1 MGIELR
7 SFVPNDIEL
16 IVSSFVAADWPKP
29 RSTFAQYL
37 EEQNAGHRKVWL
49 AYYDEKFAGYVTIT
63 WQSRYKPFRQ
73 NDIPE
78 IMDLNV
84 LPDFRYKGIGTA
96 LLQADETEAY
106 ARHAVVGLGVG
117 LYPDYGDAQRLYVKR
132 GYVPDGL
139 GVTYNYERVQ
149 PGDSVN
155 LDDDLVLWFLK
166 RKA

>member
-16 IVSSFVAADWPKP
+16 IVSCFAAVDWPKP
-29 RSTFAQYL
+29 RSTFEQYFQ
-37 EEQNAGHRKVWL
+37 EQNTGQRKVWL
-49 AYYDEKFAGYVTIT
+49 AYHNEQFAGYVTLT
-63 WQSRYKPFRQ
+63 WQSLYKPFRQ

-84 LPDFRYKGIGTA
+84 LPDFRYKGIGTT
-96 LLQADETEAY
+96 LLHAAETEAY
-106 ARHAVVGLGVG
+106 TRHAVVGLGVG

-149 PGDSVN
+149 PGDSVT